1 MAEDDGEKPADSPT
15 AAATAPALAMA
26 IPGLPAQTAVA
37 QVPGATG
44 AVQMDPAAYAQ
55 WLQAVQAQQALSQA
69 LYLQQIAA
77 AAGGGAGG
85 GVIALPAGLP
95 TLPGLPA
102 GLPAGLP
109 GVALPAVASTAPA
122 PAPRP
127 APVIEGPTYTGQ
139 IVDYNEEKGFGF
151 IECKETQ
158 EIYGKDIFLL
168 RSSLN
173 GLIVST
179 GDRVNFRIQTGF
191 KGPKA
196 VEIEVV
202 ERIQEM
208 ADRLPTYYGIIK
220 NFHHDRGLGFIECD
234 ETKDVYEKDILVLRS
249 QLGEQVEGAVVSF
262 NIVEDARGVKAA
274 NVKICPE
281 GFPPGK
287 EPKPRPP
294 KGKGKG
300 KGKEF
305 GKDGKGFGKDAKGFG
320 KGKGKFEQLW
330 NVATNMLNEWG
341 WWGNDSWDGGWED
354 PWWPGG
360 NGDWQGQ
367 EGKGPGVAPTPTV
380 LDAVRLMKASNLNV
394 IVFKL
399 QAACNVLSIAYGL
412 QIANAAVLMTNMFG
426 LACQV
431 LFLAGERYA
440 SLESEWLS
448 FALYLSVVLNSGIF
462 VSSRCVPINLL
473 GQSIT
478 VFNVFLYSSPLMN
491 LGIALRTRNSSQFP
505 TFLVVVNVFNNALW
519 SIYALL
525 IEDMVVLIPSLMG
538 YACSFF
544 QVLLILWCRNC
555 LPFDLSFL
563 VTFAQRKK
571 PDDFSLDMPET
582 SPEEVT
588 DGDGAW
594 L

>member
-1 MAEDDGEKPADSPT
+1 MSLAKAQKWLRPAFALKAIQLRQGKGGALRCGGISPT
-15 AAATAPALAMA
+15 ANSILAKVLARVLTIAKPAFHCERACDQALGRAP
-26 IPGLPAQTAVA
+26 TA
-37 QVPGATG
+37 QVTDVAMTASSVIMAVTG
-44 AVQMDPAAYAQ
+44 LCAV
-55 WLQAVQAQQALSQA
+55 
-69 LYLQQIAA
+69 
-77 AAGGGAGG
+77 
-85 GVIALPAGLP
+85 
-95 TLPGLPA
+95 
-102 GLPAGLP
+102 
-109 GVALPAVASTAPA
+109 
-122 PAPRP
+122 
-127 APVIEGPTYTGQ
+127 
-139 IVDYNEEKGFGF
+139 
-151 IECKETQ
+151 
-158 EIYGKDIFLL
+158 
-168 RSSLN
+168 
-173 GLIVST
+173 
-179 GDRVNFRIQTGF
+179 
-191 KGPKA
+191 PKL
-196 VEIEVV
+196 

-249 QLGEQVEGAVVSF
+249 QLGEQVATLSLSL
-262 NIVEDARGVKAA
+262 A
-274 NVKICPE
+274 CP
-281 GFPPGK
+281 
-287 EPKPRPP
+287 
-294 KGKGKG
+294 
-300 KGKEF
+300 
-305 GKDGKGFGKDAKGFG
+305 
-320 KGKGKFEQLW
+320 LI
-330 NVATNMLNEWG
+330 TII
-341 WWGNDSWDGGWED
+341 SY
-354 PWWPGG
+354 
-360 NGDWQGQ
+360 
-367 EGKGPGVAPTPTV
+367 VAPTPTV

-525 IEDMVVLIPSLMG
+525 IEVRMPKLVRTMIGSFLAGYGGPHSKPDGLCLLLFPGTFACGHCCQSTVVCG
-538 YACSFF
+538 

>member
-1 MAEDDGEKPADSPT
+1 MK
-15 AAATAPALAMA
+15 
-26 IPGLPAQTAVA
+26 LPAAF
-37 QVPGATG
+37 
-44 AVQMDPAAYAQ
+44 
-55 WLQAVQAQQALSQA
+55 LQLSA
-69 LYLQQIAA
+69 KIPVN
-77 AAGGGAGG
+77 
-85 GVIALPAGLP
+85 VI
-95 TLPGLPA
+95 
-102 GLPAGLP
+102 
-109 GVALPAVASTAPA
+109 
-122 PAPRP
+122 
-127 APVIEGPTYTGQ
+127 
-139 IVDYNEEKGFGF
+139 
-151 IECKETQ
+151 
-158 EIYGKDIFLL
+158 
-168 RSSLN
+168 
-173 GLIVST
+173 
-179 GDRVNFRIQTGF
+179 
-191 KGPKA
+191 
-196 VEIEVV
+196 
-202 ERIQEM
+202 
-208 ADRLPTYYGIIK
+208 
-220 NFHHDRGLGFIECD
+220 
-234 ETKDVYEKDILVLRS
+234 
-249 QLGEQVEGAVVSF
+249 
-262 NIVEDARGVKAA
+262 
-274 NVKICPE
+274 
-281 GFPPGK
+281 
-287 EPKPRPP
+287 
-294 KGKGKG
+294 GKGKG
-300 KGKEF
+300 GALRC
-305 GKDGKGFGKDAKGFG
+305 GGVSPTANSILAKVLALGRAPTAQVTDVAMTASSVIMAVTG
-320 KGKGKFEQLW
+320 LCAVPKLVDIGILDRE
-330 NVATNMLNEWG
+330 VATL
-341 WWGNDSWDGGWED
+341 SLSLAC
-354 PWWPGG
+354 PLITIISY
-360 NGDWQGQ
+360 
-367 EGKGPGVAPTPTV
+367 VAPTPTV